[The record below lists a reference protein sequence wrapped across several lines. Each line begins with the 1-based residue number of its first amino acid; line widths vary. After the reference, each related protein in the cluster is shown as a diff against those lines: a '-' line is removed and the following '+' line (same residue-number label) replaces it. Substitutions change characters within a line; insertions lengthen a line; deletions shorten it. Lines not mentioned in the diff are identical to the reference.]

1 MDRREKEQSA
11 TQLFDAFPARTP
23 RARLSYSV
31 VAMTGEAMLFFD
43 LVCLIVAGLLSTL
56 ICSHCWLTSLS
67 LTPRLGGDGVL
78 QTTLVAAVLAPF
90 ILYDKRFGSIAS
102 GGQFVT
108 LVRSHALRFLSFAA
122 VVWVLGALSQS
133 LGNFPRGWLALWFV
147 ASVLLTSLLRVL
159 VARYMRHLQ
168 RRGVLTEVIAVV
180 GAGPIA
186 DRLVQMLRQ
195 TRPQSIDI
203 LGVFDDSISRAA
215 PGALQRAGGTLAQL
229 IEIGKTRKIDWIL
242 LALPPASEHRMLSMV
257 QRLKAL
263 SVPIALCPQHI
274 ELAAPSLP
282 IGYLANSVP
291 VSLLADRPIQRWDAV
306 VKGAEDLIIGGIIT
320 ISLLPVLAL
329 IALAIRL
336 DGPGPII
343 FKQRRHALNNREF
356 DVYKFR
362 TMRWSDPVIDSL
374 RQTSRNDSRI
384 TRIGRLLR
392 SSSLDE
398 LPQLFNVLKGEMS
411 LVGPRPHAVDM
422 RTEERLGHE
431 ITDMYAH
438 RHRVKPG
445 ITGWSQ
451 VNGARGAT
459 DTTAQLQ
466 RRVELDLHYIANWS
480 LLLDLRILALT
491 ARVVIGRTNAY

>member
-1 MDRREKEQSA
+1 MSTSVES
-11 TQLFDAFPARTP
+11 FDHAPLRGASRFSSRQAASLASDLLPP
-23 RARLSYSV
+23 
-31 VAMTGEAMLFFD
+31 FD
-43 LVCLIVAGLLSTL
+43 VVCLIVAGVLSTL
-56 ICSHCWLTSLS
+56 VCNYCWVPSLA
-67 LTPRLGGDGVL
+67 LVPRPGGGGVL

-102 GGQFVT
+102 RGQFVT
-108 LVRSHALRFLSFAA
+108 LVRSHALRFISFAA

-147 ASVLLTSLLRVL
+147 ASVLLTSLLRVV

-168 RRGVLTEVIAVV
+168 RRGVLTEVVAVV

-186 DRLVQMLRQ
+186 ERLVQMLRQ

-203 LGVFDDSISRAA
+203 LGIFDDSTGRAA
-215 PGALQRAGGTLAQL
+215 HGTLAQPGGTLAHL

-242 LALPPASEHRMLSMV
+242 LALPSASEHRMPSVV

-263 SVPIALCPQHI
+263 SVPIALCPQQI
-274 ELAAPSLP
+274 ELAAPTLP
-282 IGYLANSVP
+282 IGYLANTIP

-320 ISLLPVLAL
+320 ACLLPVLAL
-329 IALAIRL
+329 IAIAIRL
-336 DGPGPII
+336 DSRGPVI
-343 FKQRRHALNNREF
+343 FKQRRHALDNREF

-362 TMRWSDPVIDSL
+362 TMRWSDGAVASL
-374 RQTSRNDSRI
+374 QQTSRDDSRV

-411 LVGPRPHAVDM
+411 LVGPRPHAINM

-431 ITDMYAH
+431 ITDLYAH

-459 DTTAQLQ
+459 DTAAQLQ

-480 LLLDLRILALT
+480 LLLDLKILART
-491 ARVVIGRTNAY
+491 ARVVIGRANAY

>member
-1 MDRREKEQSA
+1 
-11 TQLFDAFPARTP
+11 
-23 RARLSYSV
+23 
-31 VAMTGEAMLFFD
+31 
-43 LVCLIVAGLLSTL
+43 
-56 ICSHCWLTSLS
+56 
-67 LTPRLGGDGVL
+67 
-78 QTTLVAAVLAPF
+78 
-90 ILYDKRFGSIAS
+90 
-102 GGQFVT
+102 
-108 LVRSHALRFLSFAA
+108 
-122 VVWVLGALSQS
+122 
-133 LGNFPRGWLALWFV
+133 
-147 ASVLLTSLLRVL
+147 
-159 VARYMRHLQ
+159 
-168 RRGVLTEVIAVV
+168 
-180 GAGPIA
+180 
-186 DRLVQMLRQ
+186 
-195 TRPQSIDI
+195 
-203 LGVFDDSISRAA
+203 
-215 PGALQRAGGTLAQL
+215 
-229 IEIGKTRKIDWIL
+229 
-242 LALPPASEHRMLSMV
+242 MV

>member
-1 MDRREKEQSA
+1 VSTCAES
-11 TQLFDAFPARTP
+11 FDHPPLRGASRFASRQAASLASDLLPP
-23 RARLSYSV
+23 
-31 VAMTGEAMLFFD
+31 FD
-43 LVCLIVAGLLSTL
+43 FVCLIVAGVLSTL
-56 ICSHCWLTSLS
+56 ICSHWVTSLA
-67 LTPRLGGDGVL
+67 LAARLGGGGPL

-102 GGQFVT
+102 GGQFGT
-108 LVRSHALRFLSFAA
+108 LVRSHTLRFVSFAA

-168 RRGVLTEVIAVV
+168 RRGVLTEVVAVV

-203 LGVFDDSISRAA
+203 LGIFDDRIRAA
-215 PGALQRAGGTLAQL
+215 PGALEQAGGTLTHL

-242 LALPPASEHRMLSMV
+242 LALPSASEQRMPSIV

-263 SVPIALCPQHI
+263 SVPIALCPQQI
-274 ELAAPSLP
+274 ELAAPNLP

-306 VKGAEDLIIGGIIT
+306 VKGAEDLIIGGIIA

-329 IALAIRL
+329 IALAIKL
-336 DGPGPII
+336 DSPGPII

-362 TMRWSDPVIDSL
+362 TMSWSDSAIDSL
-374 RQTSRNDSRI
+374 QQTCRNDHRI

-411 LVGPRPHAVDM
+411 LVGPRPHAINM

-431 ITDMYAH
+431 ITDRYAH

-445 ITGWSQ
+445 ITGWAQ

-466 RRVELDLHYIANWS
+466 RRVELDLHYVANWS

-491 ARVVIGRTNAY
+491 ARVVIGGMNAY

>member
-1 MDRREKEQSA
+1 LRGASRFASRQAASLASD
-11 TQLFDAFPARTP
+11 LLPPFDF
-23 RARLSYSV
+23 
-31 VAMTGEAMLFFD
+31 
-43 LVCLIVAGLLSTL
+43 VCLIVAGVLSTL
-56 ICSHCWLTSLS
+56 ICSHWVTSLA
-67 LTPRLGGDGVL
+67 LAARLGGGGPL

-102 GGQFVT
+102 GGQFGT
-108 LVRSHALRFLSFAA
+108 LVRSHTLRFVSFAA

-168 RRGVLTEVIAVV
+168 RRGVLTEVVAVV

-203 LGVFDDSISRAA
+203 LGIFDDRIRAA
-215 PGALQRAGGTLAQL
+215 PGALEQAGGTLTHL

-242 LALPPASEHRMLSMV
+242 LALPSASEQRMPSIV

-263 SVPIALCPQHI
+263 SVPIALCPQQI
-274 ELAAPSLP
+274 ELAAPNLP

-306 VKGAEDLIIGGIIT
+306 VKGAEDLIIGGIIA

-329 IALAIRL
+329 IALAIKL
-336 DGPGPII
+336 DSPGPII

-362 TMRWSDPVIDSL
+362 TMSWSDSAIDSL
-374 RQTSRNDSRI
+374 QQTCRNDHRI

-411 LVGPRPHAVDM
+411 LVGPRPHAINM

-431 ITDMYAH
+431 ITDRYAH

-445 ITGWSQ
+445 ITGWAQ

-466 RRVELDLHYIANWS
+466 RRVELDLHYVANWS

-491 ARVVIGRTNAY
+491 ARVVIGGMNAY